1 MKYSILSSIAGWLT
15 ALWVVY
21 GAHHVYNT
29 FVAPGFS
36 LPAVKYPAM
45 FALCSFLS
53 LATGHISMATQLMIY
68 NTNTSD
74 NASNFKKGLTHNLV
88 VALMT
93 LSAILMAHG
102 IRLLFG

>member
-1 MKYSILSSIAGWLT
+1 MKYKILSSIFAWLT
-15 ALWVVY
+15 AVWVVY
-21 GAHHVYNT
+21 GAHHIYNT

-36 LPAVKYPAM
+36 LPTVKYHAM

-53 LATGHISMATQLMIY
+53 LTTGHISMAVQLIVY

-74 NASNFKKGLTHNLV
+74 DDSNFKKGLTHNLV

-93 LSAILMAHG
+93 LSAILMVHG
-102 IRLLFG
+102 IHLLFG